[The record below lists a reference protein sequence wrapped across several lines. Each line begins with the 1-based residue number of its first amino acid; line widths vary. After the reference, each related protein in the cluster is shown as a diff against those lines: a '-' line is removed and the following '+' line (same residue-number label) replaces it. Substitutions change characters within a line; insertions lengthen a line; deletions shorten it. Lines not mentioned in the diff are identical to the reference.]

1 VVLTSSSSSRNE
13 RRKGSS
19 DDGRR
24 TRIFIVFVTTSERIN
39 KNLHRIRYYE
49 RTNQRTVRVATGHH
63 RNERNKRRTPTRI
76 AVVPPWQPSMVSGLA
91 GSTRSA
97 RTAHHQEA
105 TTATWR
111 GQRNCLRTSV
121 GPPRSTRKV
130 CHYHTTASEWLC
142 LQQQDLQNYMLNQVI
157 GNRSAVA
164 RLALI

>member
-1 VVLTSSSSSRNE
+1 MNIGKDRRMTVKEQESSSYSLLRANESTNSARRNRSSM
-13 RRKGSS
+13 KYGAK
-19 DDGRR
+19 R
-24 TRIFIVFVTTSERIN
+24 TD
-39 KNLHRIRYYE
+39 
-49 RTNQRTVRVATGHH
+49 

-105 TTATWR
+105 TTVTWR
-111 GQRNCLRTSV
+111 GQRNCLRTRV
-121 GPPRSTRKV
+121 GPPRLTRKV

-142 LQQQDLQNYMLNQVI
+142 LQQQDLQNYMHNQVI